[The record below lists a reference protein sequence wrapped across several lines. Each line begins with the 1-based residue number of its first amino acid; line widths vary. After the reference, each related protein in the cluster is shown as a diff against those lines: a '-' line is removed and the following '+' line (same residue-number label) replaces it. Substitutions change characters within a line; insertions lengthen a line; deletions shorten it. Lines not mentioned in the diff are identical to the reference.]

1 MKYNKDNIIGLI
13 FKTNGCI
20 YEIIYNKQEYRIKGY
35 KNDKDTGAKWNL
47 KNLIYNLER
56 GIWTVISMKEEEKW
70 IECTYSFNA
79 DLTKGKKY
87 LIQFETEEHYTIIND
102 KGLRDK
108 YYKTRFKKVDNTK
121 EVWLTVYNPN
131 SNNEL
136 TPKHGQKY
144 LFIEESKHDCLLVKD
159 TEGINVVM
167 NKNWFKEYQHMK
179 EKEIIGY
186 LAPFDLFG
194 GKVKKGDV
202 LNQKNL
208 SYSKDGDYTYY
219 LPKEIVEQ
227 WEPVYK
233 EEPKECILYAGNP
246 LQNIKISKGKIE
258 CEGNNLSSY
267 QISHLLLHLQIV
279 PTVGIYVTS
288 IPRVK
293 IGCSEFTKE
302 ELKQVVDKYNE
313 INDNK

>member
-121 EVWLTVYNPN
+121 EVWLTV
-131 SNNEL
+131 
-136 TPKHGQKY
+136 
-144 LFIEESKHDCLLVKD
+144 
-159 TEGINVVM
+159 
-167 NKNWFKEYQHMK
+167 
-179 EKEIIGY
+179 
-186 LAPFDLFG
+186 
-194 GKVKKGDV
+194 
-202 LNQKNL
+202 
-208 SYSKDGDYTYY
+208 
-219 LPKEIVEQ
+219 
-227 WEPVYK
+227 
-233 EEPKECILYAGNP
+233 
-246 LQNIKISKGKIE
+246 
-258 CEGNNLSSY
+258 
-267 QISHLLLHLQIV
+267 
-279 PTVGIYVTS
+279 
-288 IPRVK
+288 
-293 IGCSEFTKE
+293 
-302 ELKQVVDKYNE
+302 
-313 INDNK
+313 